1 MSRGP
6 GRRRA
11 RRRIGQQDTAP
22 CVACGIDMT
31 LTDVKVAHHLNGDV
45 DHDLDADHVAIATS
59 ISYAVPTETG
69 DFGGIS
75 A

>member
-1 MSRGP
+1 M
-6 GRRRA
+6 
-11 RRRIGQQDTAP
+11 
-22 CVACGIDMT
+22 ACGIDMT
-31 LTDVKVAHHLNGDV
+31 LTDVAVAHHLNGDV
-45 DHDLDADHVAIATS
+45 DHDLDADDVAIAPT

>member
-1 MSRGP
+1 
-6 GRRRA
+6 
-11 RRRIGQQDTAP
+11 
-22 CVACGIDMT
+22 VACGIDMT